1 MSLTCFKA
9 NRGGQAGR
17 HFFYTQPTGS
27 TPPPPP
33 SASPMGFF
41 YGKIM
46 AAILLAESANAFW
59 RVPGSGRVLTSSR
72 GHPQL
77 LKPRTLTAFDTAFD
91 AFSDVL
97 HDVRSHDTSG
107 FAVISDET
115 TFTVTMD
122 LPGVK
127 LADLRVEITGDNK
140 LSIEA
145 NRTCVIY
152 PNVKPVQATIN
163 GVVVT
168 NGSHTAKPHTTLRR
182 VVQLKQAD
190 WESKAIN
197 AELSEGVLS
206 VKIPKVD
213 AVKLK
218 SRQIDVLQH

>member
-1 MSLTCFKA
+1 
-9 NRGGQAGR
+9 
-17 HFFYTQPTGS
+17 
-27 TPPPPP
+27 
-33 SASPMGFF
+33 MGFF

-59 RVPGSGRVLTSSR
+59 RVPGSGRVLTTKH